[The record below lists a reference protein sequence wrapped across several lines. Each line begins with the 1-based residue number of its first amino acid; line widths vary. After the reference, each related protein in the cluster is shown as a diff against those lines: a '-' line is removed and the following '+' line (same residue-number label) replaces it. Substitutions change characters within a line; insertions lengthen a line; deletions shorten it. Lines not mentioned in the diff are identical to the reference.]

1 MVISIFKLPEE
12 GKTWAEQ
19 KTGDICDC
27 IFLEYEKFFNG
38 VGTFTAEL
46 PVSTRFRD
54 KLEVNSVLMLDS
66 GDAII
71 VKNIKTTLDKITL
84 TGYDLNGLLCDRLTL
99 TDKEDGC
106 DTQAGASETIIKHFV
121 SANLVNCELDP
132 NRNLPRFGI
141 AEDKG
146 RGLPSDNA
154 MPRLQNVQELVTEI
168 CGAAKLGWRIS
179 VDGSAGNDKPIFVF
193 DVAEQVDR
201 SVNQS
206 ERNRVIFSA
215 QMHNV
220 STMTRE
226 VGVTAAKNALFL
238 DIDGTVVQYPKAADE
253 GVEVKRA
260 VAVGYDRREEYCSL
274 TTDSLEEADYTAEA
288 EQNMSDRMN
297 ETDSLI
303 IDAGNPLD
311 YGRLYDVGTI
321 VTAYDRNRNVQ
332 LDSVISAAAI
342 RRSGSEY
349 SVKLTLGESKPKLLD
364 GYQKKSEA
372 TQKTVRNEGGK
383 NVSAAGVLTEY
394 EYLTDLSVKYNGVT
408 YTAEKDEVTGLISR
422 ISDSS
427 GNEFEPKINS
437 GITDVSLHNAVFWA
451 VAMHSGLGAT
461 LTFDKTGIVGLFL
474 PETRNIS
481 NSRWDNAIN
490 GGNAIMLTG
499 GSAND
504 NAVHFE
510 VGEYGSFTVDEPN
523 TVYVIAKMK
532 HKPAT
537 MLPSESAVWYPVIA
551 KHLSYDRIN
560 YGFDL
565 FSEYTGDEIS
575 YLAFSALANDI
586 LTKTNSD
593 EYHVCCY
600 TRTDNKAYFYVDAK
614 CVGSASGVY
623 RGYYGGDMLINM
635 SNRAGRIPDNNNVT
649 KADIIM
655 CAFGAAYHSPGIVA
669 NNMKYLAKKYLGV
682 SE

>member
-27 IFLEYEKFFNG
+27 ISLEYEKFFNG

-46 PVSTRFRD
+46 PVNTRFRD
-54 KLEVNSVLMLDS
+54 RLEVNSVLMLDS
-66 GDAII
+66 GDALI

-146 RGLPSDNA
+146 RGLPGDNA

-193 DVAEQVDR
+193 DVAEQTDR

-253 GVEVKRA
+253 GTEVRRA

-364 GYQKKSEA
+364 QYQKKGEV

-383 NVSAAGVLTEY
+383 SVSPTGALTEY
-394 EYLTDLSVKYNGVT
+394 QYLTDTSVKFNGTT
-408 YTAEKDEVTGLISR
+408 YTVEKDADTGLISK
-422 ISDSS
+422 ISDSA
-427 GNEFEPKINS
+427 GNEFEPEIS
-437 GITDVSLHNAVFWA
+437 AGITDVAAHNAVFWA
-451 VAMHSGLGAT
+451 VAMCRGISKTAFIMDGIFGMFTPDTRDIANLRWKNSVTGYNDIILSGAS
-461 LTFDKTGIVGLFL
+461 
-474 PETRNIS
+474 E
-481 NSRWDNAIN
+481 N
-490 GGNAIMLTG
+490 GE
-499 GSAND
+499 
-504 NAVHFE
+504 AVHFTASQ
-510 VGEYGSFTVDEPN
+510 YGTFACAEPS
-523 TVYVIAKMK
+523 TVYAIVK
-532 HKPAT
+532 
-537 MLPSESAVWYPVIA
+537 SEVSKVVNCIIT
-551 KHLSYDRIN
+551 KRLSQLSN
-560 YGFDL
+560 SEHYGFGLLQFDGNL
-565 FSEYTGDEIS
+565 YFS
-575 YLAFSALANDI
+575 SAAYDI
-586 LTKTNSD
+586 QQTNVSCI
-593 EYHVCCY
+593 EYHVYCF
-600 TRTDNKAYFYVDAK
+600 TRVDGVTNFYIDGALVGHVGNCMTGQYANMMYLNNEYLGSTRLDAPTI
-614 CVGSASGVY
+614 CDFV
-623 RGYYGGDMLINM
+623 
-635 SNRAGRIPDNNNVT
+635 
-649 KADIIM
+649 M
-655 CAFGAAYHSPGIVA
+655 CAFGSQYHDEATVRNNSAYL
-669 NNMKYLAKKYLGV
+669 MKKYKIGGNT
-682 SE
+682 

>member
-27 IFLEYEKFFNG
+27 ISLEYEKFFNG

-46 PVSTRFRD
+46 PVNTRFRD
-54 KLEVNSVLMLDS
+54 RLEVNSVLMLDS
-66 GDAII
+66 GDALI

-146 RGLPSDNA
+146 RGLPGDNA

-193 DVAEQVDR
+193 DVTEQTDR
-201 SVNQS
+201 AVNQS

-253 GVEVKRA
+253 GTEVRRA

-372 TQKTVRNEGGK
+372 TQKTVRNESGK

-394 EYLTDLSVKYNGVT
+394 QYLTDTSVKFNGTT
-408 YTAEKDEVTGLISR
+408 YTIEKDAETGLISK
-422 ISDSS
+422 ISDSN
-427 GNEFEPKINS
+427 GNSLEPGIS
-437 GITDVSLHNAVFWA
+437 AGITDAALHNAVFLA
-451 VAMHSGLGAT
+451 VAMARGISVVADSVLFTGQSGQWQFGGGLTGFTKRGPESQTYSGL
-461 LTFDKTGIVGLFL
+461 DKSNYSSGIVAARLSKSYGS
-474 PETRNIS
+474 S
-481 NSRWDNAIN
+481 NSLDGRTDAVVIQSNEKID
-490 GGNAIMLTG
+490 LTRF
-499 GSAND
+499 NKLRIR
-504 NAVHFE
+504 AVLFR
-510 VGEYGSFTVDEPN
+510 N
-523 TVYVIAKMK
+523 T
-532 HKPAT
+532 
-537 MLPSESAVWYPVIA
+537 
-551 KHLSYDRIN
+551 
-560 YGFDL
+560 
-565 FSEYTGDEIS
+565 
-575 YLAFSALANDI
+575 SAL
-586 LTKTNSD
+586 T
-593 EYHVCCY
+593 
-600 TRTDNKAYFYVDAK
+600 
-614 CVGSASGVY
+614 
-623 RGYYGGDMLINM
+623 
-635 SNRAGRIPDNNNVT
+635 
-649 KADIIM
+649 
-655 CAFGAAYHSPGIVA
+655 GAAYFCAGNPAAVQSGTAYDFSGWNKLGGCDIVSQNYSAPGTPTWYEVDVSRLSGEH
-669 NNMKYLAKKYLGV
+669 YLNFGV
-682 SE
+682 SHGGNLVYTTYMDIHQIVLSTQ